1 MSENAG
7 QPSLVEMRQS
17 TRFEFENQQV
27 DDGPLLNQFALD
39 IPWTF
44 TYHTHARA
52 KKISSHGRCVSCCE
66 AWVERDIQENFL

>member
-1 MSENAG
+1 MSEYAG
-7 QPSLVEMRQS
+7 QQSLVQMRQS

-52 KKISSHGRCVSCCE
+52 EEIISRGCCVSCCG
-66 AWVERDIQENFL
+66 AWVERDIQEKFL